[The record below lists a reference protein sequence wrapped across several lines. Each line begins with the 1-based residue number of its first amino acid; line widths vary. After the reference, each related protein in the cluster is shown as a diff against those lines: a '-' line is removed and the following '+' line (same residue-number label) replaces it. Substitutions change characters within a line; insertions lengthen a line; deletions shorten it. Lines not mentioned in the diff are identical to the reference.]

1 MTSRFFQHTTHGA
14 ARSLLIAGCCLWLAG
29 SAAAQEKTATAVDA
43 AAAAKN
49 RIEIKDFQFQPATL
63 TVPAGTKVTFVNVDE
78 EPHTVASKD
87 GKFTKSKALDTDR
100 EFVVTLTAPG
110 DYAYFCTVH
119 PHMTGKITV
128 TQP

>member
-1 MTSRFFQHTTHGA
+1 MNSKFFQNLIGA
-14 ARSLLIAGCCLWLAG
+14 VRSLLLTGCYLWLIAI
-29 SAAAQEKTATAVDA
+29 AAAQDKKAATATAKD
-43 AAAAKN
+43 

-63 TVPAGTKVTFVNVDE
+63 TVPTGTKVTFVNVDE

-87 GKFTKSKALDTDR
+87 GKFVKSRALDTDQ
-100 EFVVTLTAPG
+100 EFSVTLTTPG

-119 PHMTGKITV
+119 PHMTGTITV